1 VAAATADAM
10 VAGLNAALVEVLT
23 KLEADLKAAGVGRP
37 K

>member
-1 VAAATADAM
+1 M

-23 KLEADLKAAGVGRP
+23 KLKADLKAAGAGRR